1 MDQTLYFGLAV
12 VLVVIGLFG
21 TVLPAIPGVVLIFAG
36 LALAAWADGFAH
48 VGPAAL
54 VIIGVMAALSFVV
67 DFLAS
72 LLGAK
77 RLGAS
82 PLALGGATVGGIAG
96 LFLGLPGL
104 ILGPFVGAA
113 LGEYIARRS
122 LRVDSSAASTCSSH
136 NNRAWDTGIPSR
148 RSRDAA
154 TSKGWRT
161 TSSMAGSRLTDASA
175 CRQNGTSRHARG
187 SFTTVSPFAA
197 ISPRRISTSRST
209 YPCPSRDASHATG
222 NSVGSSH
229 ALPAAA
235 RRASCRATTD
245 DGSQ

>member
-1 MDQTLYFGLAV
+1 MDHTLYFGLAV

-36 LALAAWADGFAH
+36 LLLAAYADGFVH
-48 VGPAAL
+48 VGVVAL
-54 VIIGVMAALSFVV
+54 VIIGVLAALSFVV

-113 LGEYIARRS
+113 LGEFIARRS
-122 LRVDSSAASTCSSH
+122 LRQAGKVGLGTWLGLLVAAVAKVILAVMMIVTFVAFYAF
-136 NNRAWDTGIPSR
+136 N
-148 RSRDAA
+148 
-154 TSKGWRT
+154 
-161 TSSMAGSRLTDASA
+161 AGA
-175 CRQNGTSRHARG
+175 G
-187 SFTTVSPFAA
+187 
-197 ISPRRISTSRST
+197 
-209 YPCPSRDASHATG
+209 
-222 NSVGSSH
+222 
-229 ALPAAA
+229 
-235 RRASCRATTD
+235 
-245 DGSQ
+245 